1 MNYYL
6 LNYNY
11 IFKVSVLIFKVYT
24 HYIFVLFYRVMYV
37 VLVMEKFIS
46 TAKTVTLQKSNV
58 KFAQLVKRHGDNFI
72 QFDFKKFINVR
83 FCKYELYIK
92 VFTGLIILYMSL
104 VLFQSVKTIHIN
116 GDSLHNSKNAS
127 NIQNQ
132 PYQIENKQIQ
142 KRSHQW
148 NISRGKLLK

>member
-1 MNYYL
+1 
-6 LNYNY
+6 
-11 IFKVSVLIFKVYT
+11 
-24 HYIFVLFYRVMYV
+24 MYV
-37 VLVMEKFIS
+37 VLVMVKFIS

-58 KFAQLVKRHGDNFI
+58 KFVQLVKRHGNNFI
-72 QFDFKKFINVR
+72 QFGFKEFINVR

-92 VFTGLIILYMSL
+92 VFTGLIILYISP

-116 GDSLHNSKNAS
+116 GDSLHRSKNAS
-127 NIQNQ
+127 IIQNQ

-148 NISRGKLLK
+148 NIS